1 MENENGPIAALKRE
15 QFYPVIPLIWILT
28 LLIVFGC
35 FVIISYLRS
44 KPPLSQTV
52 MDYANM
58 ITFIYFL
65 PDSVLTALY
74 ITLAIQSLDYGEFMA
89 SWIGYSIPAIGDIT
103 SIQICTIL
111 IIQAVMIKNPEYLD
125 NSTFEKTVK
134 CIMNVAIPLYNGVT
148 YTCLYNVSEPT
159 AFYITLR
166 CFDHNHMN
174 YKVALIRVCTFLPV
188 AFASA
193 FNLLYTIKI
202 QQENFIQSNH
212 ILNTRVVLVTVIG
225 NLVLVP
231 LIYVFLSKIF
241 LSQDVIS
248 ILLPMVLA
256 VIKTVFIVTIMLT
269 HNGLR
274 GYLSNLYLIRNFTTL
289 LSVRQ
294 VRQITADQNNIEL
307 HGMKVEK

>member
-1 MENENGPIAALKRE
+1 MENENGTIAALKRE
-15 QFYPVIPLIWILT
+15 QFYPLIPLIWILL

-65 PDSVLTALY
+65 PQSVLTALY

-89 SWIGYSIPAIGDIT
+89 SWIGYSIPAFGDIT
-103 SIQICTIL
+103 TVQICTIL
-111 IIQAVMIKNPEYLD
+111 IIQAIMIKNPEYLD
-125 NSTFEKTVK
+125 NGTFEKTVK
-134 CIMNVAIPLYNGVT
+134 CIMTVVIPLYNGII
-148 YTCLYNVSEPT
+148 YTCLYIASEPT

-166 CFDHNHMN
+166 RFDHNHIN
-174 YKVALIRVCTFLPV
+174 YKVVLIRVCTFLPV
-188 AFASA
+188 VFATA
-193 FNLLYTIKI
+193 LNLLYTIKI

-225 NLVLVP
+225 NLVLFGLTYAFV
-231 LIYVFLSKIF
+231 SKIF
-241 LSQDVIS
+241 PFQDIIS
-248 ILLPMVLA
+248 ILFPMVLA
-256 VIKTVFIVTIMLT
+256 VIKSVFIVTIMLT
-269 HNGLR
+269 HNGVR

-289 LSVRQ
+289 LTVRQ
-294 VRQITADQNNIEL
+294 VRQITADKNNIEL
-307 HGMKVEK
+307 HGMT

>member
-89 SWIGYSIPAIGDIT
+89 SWIGYSIPAFGDIT

-125 NSTFEKTVK
+125 NSRFENTVK
-134 CIMNVAIPLYNGVT
+134 CIMAVVIPLYNGII
-148 YTCLYNVSEPT
+148 YTCLYIVSEPT
-159 AFYITLR
+159 GFYRTL
-166 CFDHNHMN
+166 CCKDDHHPN
-174 YKVALIRVCTFLPV
+174 YKLILARVCAYSPLG
-188 AFASA
+188 FASA
-193 FNLLYTIKI
+193 LNLLHTMKI
-202 QQENFIQSNH
+202 QRDNFIQSNH
-212 ILNTRVVLVTVIG
+212 ILNVRVVLVTLIG
-225 NLVLVP
+225 HFFLIGLVYTSVFSKTFPFQDIFSILARMVLVVTKS
-231 LIYVFLSKIF
+231 VFMI
-241 LSQDVIS
+241 
-248 ILLPMVLA
+248 
-256 VIKTVFIVTIMLT
+256 TIVLT
-269 HNGLR
+269 HNGVR

-294 VRQITADQNNIEL
+294 VRQITADQSNIEL
-307 HGMKVEK
+307 HGMT